1 MQDNY
6 CFLSRQTDCDK
17 KKMALSLLPVLAML
31 CKLMTR
37 KQKGKRPYSEA
48 FAFKDRIEEIKR
60 GMAMLEAFAMTDDD
74 GIVDSRLLAAI
85 GETCQEAM
93 AEVRMASLRRDF
105 VWIGESIENA
115 LCCLQGTEED

>member
-1 MQDNY
+1 
-6 CFLSRQTDCDK
+6 
-17 KKMALSLLPVLAML
+17 MALSLLPVLAML

-48 FAFKDRIEEIKR
+48 FAFKDRIVEIKR

-85 GETCQEAM
+85 GKTCQEAM

-115 LCCLQGTEED
+115 LSCLQGTEED